1 MSEIN
6 RDAILDEALRMPE
19 QDRAVIA
26 LRLLS
31 SLDDAHDLGVE
42 AAWQEEARRR
52 LGDFD
57 ADPDLGVSWE
67 DSRRRLTGS
76 SGE

>member
-1 MSEIN
+1 MSEIK

-31 SLDDAHDLGVE
+31 SLDDARDLGVE
-42 AAWQEEARRR
+42 AAWQQEARRR
-52 LGDFD
+52 LHDFD
-57 ADPDLGVSWE
+57 ADPNLGIPWE
-67 DSRRRLTGS
+67 EARKRLIGS